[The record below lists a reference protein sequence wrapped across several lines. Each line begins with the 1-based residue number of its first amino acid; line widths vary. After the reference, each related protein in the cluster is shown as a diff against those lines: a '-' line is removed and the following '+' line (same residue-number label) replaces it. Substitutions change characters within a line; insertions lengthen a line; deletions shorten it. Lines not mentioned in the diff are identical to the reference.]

1 MKYSRYVT
9 YKFKY
14 STVSL
19 RRLIINFVKNNNR
32 GHNVHIVYIL
42 LTIICIVSIVWY
54 SMLYLYTC
62 YLGITLWWI
71 TSLHVHTKISS
82 SLRYSTSGEIVKR
95 PVRISRI
102 PSGDSTS
109 GLLTKLESDLDQ
121 KIKIKKKK
129 EKRKKKKEKKEKV
142 QNQKNQKNP

>member
-1 MKYSRYVT
+1 M
-9 YKFKY
+9 
-14 STVSL
+14 
-19 RRLIINFVKNNNR
+19 
-32 GHNVHIVYIL
+32 
-42 LTIICIVSIVWY
+42 
-54 SMLYLYTC
+54 
-62 YLGITLWWI
+62 GITLWWI

-129 EKRKKKKEKKEKV
+129 EKKKV